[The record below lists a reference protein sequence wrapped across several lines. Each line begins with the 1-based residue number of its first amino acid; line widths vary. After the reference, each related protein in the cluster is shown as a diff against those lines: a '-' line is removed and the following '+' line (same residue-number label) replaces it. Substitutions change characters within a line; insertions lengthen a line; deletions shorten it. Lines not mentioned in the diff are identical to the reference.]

1 MTHDIRRWMT
11 LCEATAAAPSQ
22 ALLDVV
28 ERWITGWSSTE
39 RDSTEAALWAI
50 KDEARR
56 FVSRSSHG
64 WLYRG
69 QSISD
74 VDQEALLR
82 QETITLTMPRLAS
95 WSKHAAIARDYAAG
109 ANGWGIIIVKRDLQP
124 VLDITRILR
133 FLPKTV
139 DADGVPPDY
148 VRYAFREA
156 EVVCEHDAPL
166 EVSPNECQMMDDDPG
181 QG

>member
-1 MTHDIRRWMT
+1 MT
-11 LCEATAAAPSQ
+11 LCEAAARPSQ

-39 RDSTEAALWAI
+39 RDATEAALWAM

-56 FVSRSSHG
+56 FVGRPG

-69 QSISD
+69 QTISD
-74 VDQEALLR
+74 AEREAVLR
-82 QETITLTMPRLAS
+82 EETITLTMPRLVS
-95 WSKHAAIARDYAAG
+95 WSKHPVIARDYAEG
-109 ANGWGIIIVKRDLQP
+109 VRGIIIIKKDLQR

-139 DADGVPPDY
+139 DAAGFPPDY
-148 VRYAFREA
+148 VRYAFREG
-156 EVVCEHDAPL
+156 EVVCQQDGPL
-166 EVSPNECQMMDDDPG
+166 EVAPNECRLMDDDPG